1 MIIDSH
7 HHYWHYNAVEY
18 DWIDDAMANI
28 RRDFLPSQLGLE
40 IESAGV
46 DGVVSVQARQTIA
59 ETEWLLQLANE
70 SPFMKGVVGW
80 LPIIDKQ
87 FPAHLEK
94 FAGNPK
100 LKSIRHVVQGE
111 PDNDFILRPDFNNGI
126 RLLKDYGLA
135 YDILILEKHLPQ
147 TIRFVD
153 AHPNQLFVLDHIAK
167 PLIGQNLLSPWREN
181 FMELSKRPNVY
192 CKLSGMVNEAGYKT
206 WTPAQLKPYFD
217 VVLEAFGSS
226 RLLFGSDWPVC
237 LVGVGYQQ
245 WFDVVKDAIKPLTP
259 NEQKAILGDNA
270 LRVYNL

>member
-111 PDNDFILRPDFNNGI
+111 PDDNFILRPDFNNGI

-181 FMELSKRPNVY
+181 IMELSKRPNVY

>member
-28 RRDFLPSQLGLE
+28 RRDFLPSHLGLE

-46 DGVVSVQARQTIA
+46 DGVVSVQARQSIA

-87 FPAHLEK
+87 FTAHLEK
-94 FAGNPK
+94 FAGNQK

-126 RLLKDYGLA
+126 RLLKDFGLV

-181 FMELSKRPNVY
+181 IIELAKRPNVY
-192 CKLSGMVNEAGYKT
+192 CKLSGMVTEADYKT

-217 VVLEAFGSS
+217 VVLEAFGPS
-226 RLLFGSDWPVC
+226 RLMFGSDWPVC

-245 WFDVVKDAIKPLTP
+245 WFEVVKRVISSLSA
-259 NEQKAILGDNA
+259 NEQNAIMGENA
-270 LRVYNL
+270 VSVYRL